1 VNAASTG
8 SVGAEP
14 SPAERFAAAKSRRG
28 TPHLQDFRDRLAF
41 DLDPFQLEACQ
52 SLEAGRSVLVAAPTG
67 AGKTIVAEFAVHL
80 ALAQPKAKVFYT
92 TPMKA
97 LSNQKFG
104 ELTAEHGADKV
115 GLLTGDS
122 NINSSARVVVMTTEV
137 LRNMLYADSPLLRDL
152 KYVVMDEVHYLADRF
167 RGAVWEEVIIHLP
180 AEVRMVSLSATVS
193 NAEEFG
199 DWLQAVRGDTDVV
212 VSEERPVP
220 LEQHVLVRSK
230 LLDLFETSTLVR
242 GDGTDSARVNPE
254 LTRLTG
260 ASSRADSGYRN
271 THTGRPGKGKRRD
284 ADRTFSRDPQP
295 GGDRLFGDRMGR
307 ADIVKLLRSRN
318 LLPAIFFVFSRVG
331 CDAAVEQ
338 VARSDVRLTES
349 CERDEIR
356 ALVEERCRAIPD
368 SDLAVLGYWGFL
380 DGLERGL
387 AAHHAGMLPI
397 FKEIVEELFQRKLL
411 KVVFATETLALGV
424 NMPAR
429 TVVIEK
435 LEKFNGEARVP
446 LTPGEYTQ
454 LTGRAG
460 RRGIDVEGHAVI
472 QWTGGVDPR
481 AVASLASRRTYPLHS
496 SFRPTY
502 NMAVNL
508 IQQFGR
514 TRTREILEQSFAQF
528 QADRAVVDLA
538 RRVRKQEESLGG
550 YAEAMNCHLGDFGEY
565 SSLRRELSD
574 LERKNARAEGRG
586 PGQHERRGERDR
598 RQRQISDL
606 RKRMKQHPCH
616 ACAEREAHARWAERW
631 WRLKRETEQLRSQ
644 ISGRTGAVAQ
654 VFDRVTDV
662 LLELGYVTDSEQRG
676 EGELEVTA
684 SGRVLMRIYGERDLL
699 VAECLRRGL
708 WDDLDVAGLAAL
720 ASTLVYEPRR
730 EGSDGSER
738 LPRGAFRAALEA
750 TEAVWEELSAL
761 ELAHRLPEGTAPSPG
776 IALATQKWAQGAALD
791 IVLRD
796 AELAAGDFVRWMKQA
811 VDLLDQLS
819 IVADG
824 PLGRRARQ
832 AIDSIRR
839 GIVAYSGVS

>member
-1 VNAASTG
+1 VS
-8 SVGAEP
+8 SSAES

-28 TPHLQDFRDRLAF
+28 TPRLQDFRESLRF
-41 DLDPFQLEACQ
+41 DLDPFQIEACQ

-80 ALAQPKAKVFYT
+80 ALAHPKAKVFYT

-97 LSNQKFG
+97 LSNQKFS
-104 ELTAEHGADKV
+104 ELTAEHGADRI

-152 KYVVMDEVHYLADRF
+152 AYVVMDEVHYLADRF

-180 AEVRMVSLSATVS
+180 QEVRMVSLSATVS

-199 DWLQAVRGDTDVV
+199 DWLQAVRGDTDVI

-230 LLDLFETSTLVR
+230 LLDLFETSTLVQ
-242 GDGTDSARVNPE
+242 GEGSDARVNPE

-260 ASSRADSGYRN
+260 ASSRADGGYRN
-271 THTGRPGKGKRRD
+271 SQGGRPGKSKRRELEHRSRHAASVGYSTNED
-284 ADRTFSRDPQP
+284 AT
-295 GGDRLFGDRMGR
+295 RLFGDRMGR

-338 VARSDVRLTES
+338 VARSGLRLTEGW
-349 CERDEIR
+349 ERDEIR

-397 FKEIVEELFQRKLL
+397 FKEIVEDLFQRKLL

-550 YAEAMNCHLGDFGEY
+550 YADAMTCHLGDFREY
-565 SSLRRELSD
+565 SSLRRELAD
-574 LERKNARAEGRG
+574 LERKNARAEGRTAG
-586 PGQHERRGERDR
+586 EHERRGERDR
-598 RQRQISDL
+598 RQRQIADL

-631 WRLKRETEQLRSQ
+631 WRLKRDTDQLRSQ

-654 VFDRVTDV
+654 IFDRVTDV
-662 LLELGYVTDSEQRG
+662 LFELGYVAG

-699 VAECLRRGL
+699 VSECLRRGL
-708 WDDLDVAGLAAL
+708 WDDLDPAGLAAL
-720 ASTLVYEPRR
+720 ASALVYEPRR
-730 EGSDGSER
+730 EGSDLDYR
-738 LPRGAFRAALEA
+738 IPRGAFRAALEA
-750 TEAVWEELSAL
+750 TEAVWQELSAL

-776 IALATQKWAQGAALD
+776 IALATQKWAQGGALD
-791 IVLRD
+791 LVLRD

-811 VDLLDQLS
+811 VDLLDQISL
-819 IVADG
+819 VADG

-832 AIDSIRR
+832 AIDGIRR